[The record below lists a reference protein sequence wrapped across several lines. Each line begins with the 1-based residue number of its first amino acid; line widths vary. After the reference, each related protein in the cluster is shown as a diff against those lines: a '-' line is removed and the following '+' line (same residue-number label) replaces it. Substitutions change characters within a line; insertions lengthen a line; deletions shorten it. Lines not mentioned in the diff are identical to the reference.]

1 MDIVQSMFN
10 HSIFAGFV
18 VGILSL
24 IAIGYQRS
32 DIHTLILT
40 DVIECA
46 MLVIIAAVGTDLAEA
61 LILPGLVVGLA
72 EFLAVSE
79 ILIQRSRLREK
90 DRGRKMSKLFEEFL
104 AIEES
109 KIEGYIDHPK
119 MEVLYSASKFIGIIL
134 VIYGAFLTG
143 FTGGAVMSV
152 GLLFY
157 LLSQG
162 IIDKGISSEDIKDF
176 WEVISG
182 FSGIMWAFWILF
194 GFIGFYLFPDH
205 YVTFLLIA
213 GGALALK
220 VGSKLGLIGD
230 LKF

>member
-10 HSIFAGFV
+10 HSVFAGFV
-18 VGILSL
+18 VGMLSL
-24 IAIGYQRS
+24 IAISYQRS

-40 DVIECA
+40 DVVECA

-72 EFLAVSE
+72 EFLVVSE
-79 ILIQRSRLREK
+79 ILIQKSKLREK
-90 DRGRKMSKLFEEFL
+90 KKDKKISKLFEEFL
-104 AIEES
+104 AVKEPEIVG
-109 KIEGYIDHPK
+109 KIEHPK
-119 MEVLYSASKFIGIIL
+119 MEVLYSAPRFIGIIL
-134 VIYGAFLTG
+134 VVYGAFLTG

-162 IIDKGISSEDIKDF
+162 MIDKKISSENIRNF
-176 WEVISG
+176 WEAISG
-182 FSGIMWAFWILF
+182 FSGVMWAFWILF
-194 GFIGFYLFPDH
+194 GFIGFYLFPHH

>member
-1 MDIVQSMFN
+1 MDVVQHMFN
-10 HSIFAGFV
+10 YSVFAGFV

-32 DIHTLILT
+32 DIHLLILT
-40 DVIECA
+40 DVVECA
-46 MLVIIAAVGTDLAEA
+46 MLVIIAALGTDLAEA

-79 ILIQRSRLREK
+79 ILIQRCKLRKKEREK
-90 DRGRKMSKLFEEFL
+90 KTSKLFEEFL
-104 AIEES
+104 VVEEPKVEVDIE
-109 KIEGYIDHPK
+109 HPR
-119 MEVLYSASKFIGIIL
+119 MEILYSASRFISLIL

-162 IIDKGISSEDIKDF
+162 IVSRGISSEDIKDF
-176 WEVISG
+176 WEAVAG
-182 FSGIMWAFWILF
+182 FSGIMWALWIVL

>member
-1 MDIVQSMFN
+1 MMDVVQSMFN
-10 HSIFAGFV
+10 HSVFAGFV

-24 IAIGYQRS
+24 VAIGYQRS

-40 DVIECA
+40 DVVECA

-79 ILIQRSRLREK
+79 ILIQRDRLGERDK
-90 DRGRKMSKLFEEFL
+90 KISKLFEEFL
-104 AIEES
+104 VVEEPGIGE
-109 KIEGYIDHPK
+109 KIDYSK
-119 MEVLYSASKFIGIIL
+119 MEVLYSAPRFIGIVL

-157 LLSQG
+157 LFSQG
-162 IIDKGISSEDIKDF
+162 AIGRGISSEGIRDF
-176 WEVISG
+176 WESISG
-182 FSGIMWAFWILF
+182 FSGVMWAFWILF

-230 LKF
+230 LRF

>member
-1 MDIVQSMFN
+1 MDVVQGMFN

-24 IAIGYQRS
+24 VAIGYQRS

-40 DVIECA
+40 DVVECA

-79 ILIQRSRLREK
+79 ILIQRDRLGERDK
-90 DRGRKMSKLFEEFL
+90 KISKLFEEFL
-104 AIEES
+104 VVEEPGIGEKIDYS
-109 KIEGYIDHPK
+109 KR
-119 MEVLYSASKFIGIIL
+119 MEVLYSAPRFIGIVL

-157 LLSQG
+157 LFSQG
-162 IIDKGISSEDIKDF
+162 AIGRGISSEGIRDF
-176 WEVISG
+176 WESISG
-182 FSGIMWAFWILF
+182 FSGVMWAFWILF

>member
-1 MDIVQSMFN
+1 M
-10 HSIFAGFV
+10 
-18 VGILSL
+18 
-24 IAIGYQRS
+24 
-32 DIHTLILT
+32 
-40 DVIECA
+40 
-46 MLVIIAAVGTDLAEA
+46 
-61 LILPGLVVGLA
+61 A

-79 ILIQRSRLREK
+79 ILIQRDRLGERDK
-90 DRGRKMSKLFEEFL
+90 KISKLFEEFL
-104 AIEES
+104 VVEEPGIGE
-109 KIEGYIDHPK
+109 KIDLCK
-119 MEVLYSASKFIGIIL
+119 MEVLYSAPRFIGIVL

-157 LLSQG
+157 LFSQG
-162 IIDKGISSEDIKDF
+162 AIGRGISSEGIRDF
-176 WEVISG
+176 WESISG
-182 FSGIMWAFWILF
+182 FSGVMWAFWILF

-205 YVTFLLIA
+205 YITFLLIA

>member
-1 MDIVQSMFN
+1 MDVVQGMFN

-24 IAIGYQRS
+24 VAIGYQRS

-40 DVIECA
+40 DVVECA

-79 ILIQRSRLREK
+79 ILIQRDRLGERDK
-90 DRGRKMSKLFEEFL
+90 KISKLFEEFL
-104 AIEES
+104 VVEES
-109 KIEGYIDHPK
+109 GIGEKIDYSK
-119 MEVLYSASKFIGIIL
+119 RMEVLYSAPRFIGIVL

-157 LLSQG
+157 LFSQG
-162 IIDKGISSEDIKDF
+162 AIGRGISSEGIRDF
-176 WEVISG
+176 WESISG
-182 FSGIMWAFWILF
+182 FSGVMWAFWILF

-230 LKF
+230 LRF

>member
-1 MDIVQSMFN
+1 MDIVQNMFN
-10 HSIFAGFV
+10 YSVFAGFV
-18 VGILSL
+18 VGILSI
-24 IAIGYQRS
+24 IAISYQRS

-40 DVIECA
+40 DVVECA

-79 ILIQRSRLREK
+79 ILIHRNKLREK
-90 DRGRKMSKLFEEFL
+90 ERSKKMSKLFEEFL
-104 AIEES
+104 VVEEPEIIG
-109 KIEGYIDHPK
+109 KIDHSK
-119 MEVLYSASKFIGIIL
+119 MEVLYSASKFISLIL

-157 LLSQG
+157 IFSQG
-162 IIDKGISSEDIKDF
+162 IINRGISSGDIRNF
-176 WEVISG
+176 WESISG
-182 FSGIMWAFWILF
+182 FSGVMWAFWILF